1 MTEEYQSLLQFADD
15 LTQLIQHNV
24 VSVSSKLFAK
34 GLVAKDVHDS
44 VLNVDGASNQSKAA
58 KLLSCVLDKIKKS
71 GDQCQYFIDVL
82 GEDSYFNNI
91 VLKINA
97 RVRGKATDLLND
109 SFSSGTF
116 PELYAGGRYITIM
129 PLFNYISAFQEM
141 CYVNT
146 S

>member
-1 MTEEYQSLLQFADD
+1 MSGRYRQGGR
-15 LTQLIQHNV
+15 
-24 VSVSSKLFAK
+24 SS
-34 GLVAKDVHDS
+34 GVAVKRGS
-44 VLNVDGASNQSKAA
+44 T
-58 KLLSCVLDKIKKS
+58 
-71 GDQCQYFIDVL
+71 VL
-82 GEDSYFNNI
+82 GHYS
-91 VLKINA
+91 
-97 RVRGKATDLLND
+97 